1 MADEHDLSFEELRE
15 MVLRLPRHERR
26 ELAEDLFESTE
37 GEDED
42 EDPAVVEAAWADEI
56 KRRVEEF
63 DAGTAESSPMAD
75 VFDRVRARL
84 KRIADAQAQLR

>member
-1 MADEHDLSFEELRE
+1 MADEHYLSFEKLRE
-15 MVLRLPRHERR
+15 MALRLPRDERR
-26 ELAEDLFESTE
+26 ELAEDLLESAE

-56 KRRVEEF
+56 KHRVEEF

-84 KRIADAQAQLR
+84 KRIADAPAQLR

>member
-1 MADEHDLSFEELRE
+1 MADEHYLSFEELRE
-15 MVLRLPRHERR
+15 MALRLPLHERR
-26 ELAEDLFESTE
+26 ELGEDLLQSAE

-42 EDPAVVEAAWADEI
+42 EDPAVVQAAWADEI

-84 KRIADAQAQLR
+84 KRISDAEAQLR

>member
-1 MADEHDLSFEELRE
+1 MADEHYLSFEELRE
-15 MVLRLPRHERR
+15 MALRLPRHERR
-26 ELAEDLFESTE
+26 ELAEDLIESTE

-75 VFDRVRARL
+75 VFDRVRSRL
-84 KRIADAQAQLR
+84 KRISDAQAQLR